1 MLSMEFADARPAVG
15 REEIKMHYRPVKL
28 SVEGRSCQLGRA
40 NAPMIPQLVQTMA
53 RAKGRRRYVVAK
65 AIQVQ
70 HGIVVA

>member
-40 NAPMIPQLVQTMA
+40 NAPMIPQLVHTI
-53 RAKGRRRYVVAK
+53 RGPKVGTGTSSPKRCSCPE
-65 AIQVQ
+65 
-70 HGIVVA
+70 